1 MDQYTHPFLAAGS
14 HTEPWNIA
22 GYVFVAAG
30 VGLLAYVGVTKAA
43 GRYRDWRDKE
53 PDDQLLAREFGA
65 ALADPENTRLLRI
78 AATLDPYVVEIETD
92 TVLIRLAG
100 IDAPAPAGPWT
111 ADEADDRVRSAA
123 RERLADADA
132 ASRHPF
138 IAIGTRGQTLVFI
151 DPTQSPGAISVEG
164 DQDAVTRLVE
174 VLQRQSDALGH
185 AVRFAAGSAQGAQWR
200 WTLSADGELDT
211 GVLGVL
217 VQTAQLPMALASRDA
232 PAAPPA
238 AARPDSS
245 DAAQRPDATKAKA
258 GTAARPGS
266 PTAASPAAASSTA
279 AASTAAAPTDG
290 SQLPASQRPTVNLL
304 DRLETARPNQPRP
317 DATPAAAQPSPSSK
331 ALLVAQ
337 AEPQHDRDAVSAAD
351 PAAGTNTDLD

>member
-30 VGLLAYVGVTKAA
+30 VGLLAYVGVTKVA

-92 TVLIRLAG
+92 MVLIRLAG

-138 IAIGTRGQTLVFI
+138 IAVGTRGQTLVFI

-164 DQDAVTRLVE
+164 DQSAVTRLVE

-185 AVRFAAGSAQGAQWR
+185 AVRFAAGSAEGAQWR

-211 GVLGVL
+211 GVLGVR

-245 DAAQRPDATKAKA
+245 DATETPDAAEATA
-258 GTAARPGS
+258 GTAAHPGS
-266 PTAASPAAASSTA
+266 ATTASSATAPSTGATAPTA
-279 AASTAAAPTDG
+279 G
-290 SQLPASQRPTVNLL
+290 SQVPASQRPTVNLL
-304 DRLETARPNQPRP
+304 DRLETARPNQRRAE
-317 DATPAAAQPSPSSK
+317 ATRADAQPSPSSK
-331 ALLVAQ
+331 ALLLAQ

-351 PAAGTNTDLD
+351 PAAGPNTDLD